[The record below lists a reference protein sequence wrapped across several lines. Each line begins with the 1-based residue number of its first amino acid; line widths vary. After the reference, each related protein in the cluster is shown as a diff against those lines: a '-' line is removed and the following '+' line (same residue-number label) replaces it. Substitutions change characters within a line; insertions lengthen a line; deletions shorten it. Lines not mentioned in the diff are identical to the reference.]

1 MNLLRIYLV
10 FIGVACLLLGCSNS
24 ENQNGPVLYDVTGEV
39 FVNGKLLAN
48 GAITLEPA
56 DGKGGVYGE
65 QIQAGHFLVKA
76 SAGEKRVSITASR
89 PSDELGPDG
98 KPMDEQ
104 FIPARYNA
112 KTKLS
117 AEVSPN
123 EKNIFEFKIDAD
135 Q

>member
-1 MNLLRIYLV
+1 MNFLRVCVALIGLAYLSS
-10 FIGVACLLLGCSNS
+10 GCSNS
-24 ENQNGPVLYDVTGEV
+24 DNQNAPVLYDVTGAV
-39 FVNGKLLAN
+39 FVNGEPLTN

-65 QIQAGHFLVKA
+65 QIQDGQFLIKA

-89 PSDELGPDG
+89 PSNELGPDG

-104 FIPARYNA
+104 FLPAEYNA
-112 KTKLS
+112 KTKLT
-117 AEVSPN
+117 AAVSPS
-123 EKNIFEFKIDAD
+123 EKNVLEFKIETG